1 MKKLLGILML
11 FCFIFIAKG
20 ELYAKQAKD
29 FTLPTIG
36 GDKISLSSLKGKKV
50 LLDFFA
56 TWCPPCRQELKDISE
71 IVSSYK
77 GGNYEILCIS
87 VDNLITTVSSFWK
100 QNNYK
105 MTALFDDKNIA
116 NEYGVQAIPT
126 LFLVDESGEIVW
138 EQVGSASKS
147 KLIEIL
153 ELK

>member
-56 TWCPPCRQELKDISE
+56 TWCPPCRQELKDISDESKTKIENILNFHERYPASDVVVLKENYRSNQE
-71 IVSSYK
+71 IVT
-77 GGNYEILCIS
+77 
-87 VDNLITTVSSFWK
+87 VATNLIK
-100 QNNYK
+100 NNK
-105 MTALFDDKNIA
+105 LRISNKINIDKRQKAQHENKKPVIS
-116 NEYGVQAIPT
+116 YFV
-126 LFLVDESGEIVW
+126 
-138 EQVGSASKS
+138 
-147 KLIEIL
+147 
-153 ELK
+153 